1 MASKHPLLRYSAILI
16 IIVSLSCQSCMS
28 TRIVANYDSDRPGTV
43 KVTEW
48 TFLWG
53 LVQPKDVQTDELCE
67 SMCQV
72 TLKNNIGYILISAVT
87 LGIAVPMSAEY
98 ECCPFEPDDDEI

>member
-1 MASKHPLLRYSAILI
+1 MPSKSPLLRYSAIFI
-16 IIVSLSCQSCMS
+16 IIIGLTSQSCMS

-48 TFLWG
+48 NFLWG
-53 LVQPKDVQTDELCE
+53 LVQSKDVQTDELCE

-72 TLKNNIGYILISAVT
+72 TLKNNIGYILISAIT

-98 ECCPFEPDDDEI
+98 ECCPYEPGDEEL